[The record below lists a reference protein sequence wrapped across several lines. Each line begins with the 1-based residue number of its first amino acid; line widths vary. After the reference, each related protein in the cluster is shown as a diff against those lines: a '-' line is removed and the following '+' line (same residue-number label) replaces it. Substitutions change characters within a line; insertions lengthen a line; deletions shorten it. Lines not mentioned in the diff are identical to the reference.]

1 MPGLY
6 QGAGRAQGRS
16 PARAYNPVH
25 HAGPMTAAETSPPDP
40 HPHTMPSAI
49 RGASLIVMVGVP
61 GSGKSF
67 LARALAERLG
77 AELVQTDAVRKEL
90 FRRPRYTA
98 AETRAV
104 YATCH
109 RRLGRGLSADRCVV
123 FDATNLQERAR
134 TALGRVAE
142 QRGAGLVLVVAYATE
157 AVIRARLAAR
167 ARGQDP
173 CDLSDADWAVYL
185 KLRRTAE
192 PIQRPHLVANTC
204 TSPRVL
210 LDVLERRLGAV

>member
-6 QGAGRAQGRS
+6 QGVSPVQGRS
-16 PARAYNPVH
+16 PSRAYNLGD
-25 HAGPMTAAETSPPDP
+25 HAGPMTAAESSRADPRTHATPP
-40 HPHTMPSAI
+40 
-49 RGASLIVMVGVP
+49 RLGGAALIVMVGVP

-67 LARALAERLG
+67 LARAIAERFG

-90 FRRPRYTA
+90 FRRPRYTL

-109 RRLGRGLSADRCVV
+109 RRLKRGLAAGPCVV
-123 FDATNLQERAR
+123 FDATNLQDRAR
-134 TALGRVAE
+134 AALGRIAE
-142 QRGAGLVLVVAYATE
+142 QRGAELVVVVAYATE

-167 ARGQDP
+167 ARGHDP
-173 CDLSDADWAVYL
+173 HDLSDADWVVHL
-185 KLRRTAE
+185 KLRRAAE
-192 PIQRPHLVANTC
+192 PIERPHMIANTC

-210 LDVLERRLGAV
+210 LDALGRRLGR